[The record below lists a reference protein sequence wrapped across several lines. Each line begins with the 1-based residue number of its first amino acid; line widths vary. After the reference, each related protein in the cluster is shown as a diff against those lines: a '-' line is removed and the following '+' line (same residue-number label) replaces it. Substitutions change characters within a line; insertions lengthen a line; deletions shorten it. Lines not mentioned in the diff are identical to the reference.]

1 MGLFANRWRTLRE
14 AAPDGVASLHVQTPE
29 PQEVEPVRRRRVG
42 KLRQPIELQQDE
54 LRA

>member
-14 AAPDGVASLHVQTPE
+14 AAPDGVASLHVE
-29 PQEVEPVRRRRVG
+29 PQQATEHQPVRRLRVG

>member
-14 AAPDGVASLHVQTPE
+14 AASTEAASLHVEPQQAPE
-29 PQEVEPVRRRRVG
+29 PEPVRKRRVG
-42 KLRQPIELQQDE
+42 NLRNLKLQQDE